1 MNDILNIYKRLVD
14 TLIRYYHKDNEP
26 INPLKANRAKSIAK
40 ATIVVVLFT
49 KKWQPQ
55 LHTATECA
63 QWLKGRLAERCALAE
78 WLLALDDTE
87 SRIVNSVE
95 IVEMEDLCL
104 GNIYEMLLSVD
115 TNGFDT
121 TYGKRYRNQLGSY
134 YTPEKLVDYLTKSVI
149 DNYTN
154 ANGVENVGWAKIVDF
169 SCGGGIFLVSAI
181 RYIARILSES
191 KENVLQSS
199 MLAIINNVYAC
210 DVDCIALEVAKFS
223 ILELTCDLDCY
234 ATLCKHF
241 VFGNFL
247 LHNDEQAA
255 EERREKLYLE
265 GYIYHP
271 ELAIGTDFL
280 TEYDIILGN
289 PPWDKIRFEEKKF
302 YSQYTFSLNS
312 TYFRNNTRERI
323 ASQEEKNESLAN
335 YAYSFKSNME
345 RSKEIIKSDP
355 YFANSATGELNT
367 CTLFADACYSQVS
380 VRGVIGII
388 IKSST
393 VTSSVNRKFF
403 NRIFNGLYAIYDFI
417 NREKFFDIDSRERFS
432 LLIVGGTQ
440 DMSGKHTFN
449 IGMNLRN
456 IEDIEK
462 TSIKIGKK
470 ELVTLNPDTH
480 MLPNIM
486 NTGSMCILLDL
497 YGRFHTIG
505 QAYKE
510 LQFGR
515 LVHYTNHA
523 DYIGKSSEETN
534 LPVYEGKFFQSF
546 DGRYSGYNNV
556 PYADRYK
563 SKAQTKRLSDEERN
577 TGVMPLSRFYINKD
591 KWEALSRSYRAD
603 YMLAWHS
610 LTSATNGKACVSTIL
625 PFLPASQSVQ
635 FLITDD
641 TELLVYLACLFNS
654 VVFDFIVKNKLNGID
669 LTQTI
674 IKQMPIPTM
683 CLAKE
688 KLANNESI
696 FSQLVSLCHGF
707 LSDDCRMDKLWHML
721 PAFAECS
728 ITDRQELQARLDALV
743 ARLYGLSFPTLRQ
756 IISVYPSLYNSDT
769 IERIEKCF
777 HHFK

>member
-1 MNDILNIYKRLVD
+1 MNDILNIYKHLVD
-14 TLIRYYHKDNEP
+14 TLVSYYHKDGEP
-26 INPLKANRAKSIAK
+26 INPIKANRAKAVAK
-40 ATIVVVLFT
+40 AAIVVAVFT
-49 KKWQPQ
+49 KRQQ
-55 LHTATECA
+55 SHLHTATECA
-63 QWLKGRLAERCALAE
+63 QWLKGRLAERCAIAE
-78 WLLALDDTE
+78 WLLTLDDTE
-87 SRIVNSVE
+87 SHIVNSVE
-95 IVEMEDLCL
+95 FMENGNVGL

-115 TNGFDT
+115 TNGFNT
-121 TYGKRYRNQLGSY
+121 TEGKRYRNQLGSY
-134 YTPEKLVDYLTKSVI
+134 YSPEALVDYLTKSIV
-149 DNYTN
+149 DNYIKN
-154 ANGVENVGWAKIVDF
+154 NGKESAIHAKIVDF
-169 SCGGGIFLVSAI
+169 SCGGGIFLVSSI
-181 RYIARILSES
+181 KYIARILGGDREI
-191 KENVLQSS
+191 LMRDT
-199 MLAIINNVYAC
+199 MLGIINNVYAC

-223 ILELTCDLDCY
+223 IIELINDLNCY

-247 LHNDEQAA
+247 LHSDAPTTEK
-255 EERREKLYLE
+255 RREELYLD

-302 YSQYTFSLNS
+302 YSQFVFSLNDA
-312 TYFRNNTRERI
+312 YFRNSTRERI
-323 ASQEEKNESLAN
+323 ASHEEKNESLADFAIN
-335 YAYSFKSNME
+335 FKGNLE
-345 RSKEIIKSDP
+345 RCKEIIKNDP
-355 YFANSATGELNT
+355 YFANSSTGELNT
-367 CTLFADACYSQVS
+367 CTLFADACCSQVS
-380 VRGVIGII
+380 ANGIVGII

-440 DMSGKHTFN
+440 DKSGKHTFN

-462 TSIKIGKK
+462 TSIRIGEK
-470 ELVTLNPDTH
+470 ELTTLNPDTH
-480 MLPNIM
+480 MLPNIT
-486 NTGSMCILLDL
+486 NTGCMRILLDL

-505 QAYKE
+505 QTYKE

-523 DYIGKSSEETN
+523 DYIRKDPSENN

-546 DGRYSGYNNV
+546 DGRYSGYNSV

-563 SKAQTKRLSDEERN
+563 SKAQTKRLSDEEKAN
-577 TGVMPLSRFYINKD
+577 GVMPLSRFYID
-591 KWEALSRSYRAD
+591 GEKWKALSRSYHAD

-625 PFLPASQSVQ
+625 PFVPASQSVQ

-641 TELLVYLACLFNS
+641 AELLVYLACLFNS

-674 IKQMPIPTM
+674 IRQIPIPTM
-683 CLAKE
+683 SLAKE
-688 KLANNESI
+688 KLTNNETI

-707 LSDDCRMDKLWHML
+707 LSDDRRMDNLWHML
-721 PAFAECS
+721 PAFTECS
-728 ITDRQELQARLDALV
+728 INDKLELQTRLDALV
-743 ARLYGLSFPTLRQ
+743 ARLYNLSFPTLRQ
-756 IISVYPSLYNSDT
+756 IVSVYPLLYNSDV
-769 IERIEKCF
+769 IVRLEKYY
-777 HHFK
+777 HYFK

>member
-1 MNDILNIYKRLVD
+1 MNDILDIYRRLVD
-14 TLIRYYHKDNEP
+14 TLIRYYHKESEP
-26 INPLKANRAKSIAK
+26 ISPIKANRAKSIAK
-40 ATIVVVLFT
+40 AAIVVTVFT

-55 LHTATECA
+55 LHSATECA

-78 WLLALDDTE
+78 WLSALDDIE
-87 SRIVNSVE
+87 SRIVNSAE
-95 IVEMEDLCL
+95 IVERGNLGL

-115 TNGFDT
+115 TNGFGT
-121 TYGKRYRNQLGSY
+121 TCGKRYRNQLGSY
-134 YTPEKLVDYLTKSVI
+134 YSPEKLVDYLTKSVV
-149 DNYTN
+149 DNYIN
-154 ANGVENVGWAKIVDF
+154 ANGVKNVSCAKIVDF
-169 SCGGGIFLVSAI
+169 SCGGGVFLVSAI
-181 RYIARILSES
+181 RYIARILSKS
-191 KENVLQSS
+191 KGNVQQSS
-199 MLAIINNVYAC
+199 MLAITNNVYAC

-223 ILELTCDLDCY
+223 ILELTNDLDCY

-247 LHNDEQAA
+247 LHSDAPTT
-255 EERREKLYLE
+255 EERREELYLE
-265 GYIYHP
+265 GFIYHP

-302 YSQYTFSLNS
+302 YSQFTFSLNS
-312 TYFRNNTRERI
+312 AYFRNDTRERI
-323 ASQEEKNESLAN
+323 ASQEKKNDSLAN
-335 YAYSFKSNME
+335 YAYIFKSNME

-355 YFANSATGELNT
+355 YFANSSIGELNT

-380 VRGVIGII
+380 ARGVVGII

-393 VTSSVNRKFF
+393 VTSSVSRKFF

-432 LLIVGGTQ
+432 LLIVCGTQ
-440 DMSGKHTFN
+440 DTSGKHTFN

-462 TSIKIGKK
+462 TSIKIGEK
-470 ELVTLNPDTH
+470 ELATLNPDTH
-480 MLPNIM
+480 MLPNIT
-486 NTGSMCILLDL
+486 NTDSMRILLDL
-497 YGRFHTIG
+497 YDRFQTIG
-505 QAYKE
+505 QTYKE

-523 DYIGKSSEETN
+523 DNIEKDPGDNN

-563 SKAQTKRLSDEERN
+563 SKAQTKRLSDEERDR
-577 TGVMPLSRFYINKD
+577 GVMPLSRFYIDKD

-625 PFLPASQSVQ
+625 PFVPASQSVQ

-669 LTQTI
+669 LTQTVI
-674 IKQMPIPTM
+674 RQIPIPAM

-688 KLANNESI
+688 KVTNSESI

-707 LSDDCRMDKLWHML
+707 LSDDRRMDNLWHTL
-721 PAFAECS
+721 PTFAKCS
-728 ITDRQELQARLDALV
+728 INDRQELQTRLDALV

-756 IISVYPSLYNSDT
+756 IVSAYPSLYNSGAVK
-769 IERIEKCF
+769 RLEKSF
-777 HHFK
+777 RHFK